1 MINDKNVTPKIKQEE
16 LLANVVTLGKRPG
29 GIQAHPVVASSVC
42 RIMLGILFDTH
53 ELGHAPGPN
62 GLPGGYPIKL
72 SAKGV
77 EVFLPED
84 LTLEEA
90 IKINNEA
97 QAFDGVES
105 IEEDGTVMITDQS
118 AAIFKKLLDFDCKSH
133 TVQGCEAKAREL
145 DEKFKRW
152 AAKFKT

>member
-1 MINDKNVTPKIKQEE
+1 M
-16 LLANVVTLGKRPG
+16 
-29 GIQAHPVVASSVC
+29 QAQLVVASSVC
-42 RIMLGILFDTH
+42 RIIMGVLFDTK
-53 ELGHAPGPN
+53 ELGHSPGPN
-62 GLPGGYPIKL
+62 NLSRGYPIKL

-84 LTLEEA
+84 LPLEEA

-97 QAFDGVES
+97 QVFDGVES
-105 IEEDGTVMITDQS
+105 VEEDGTVMITDQS

-152 AAKFKT
+152 AAKFKI